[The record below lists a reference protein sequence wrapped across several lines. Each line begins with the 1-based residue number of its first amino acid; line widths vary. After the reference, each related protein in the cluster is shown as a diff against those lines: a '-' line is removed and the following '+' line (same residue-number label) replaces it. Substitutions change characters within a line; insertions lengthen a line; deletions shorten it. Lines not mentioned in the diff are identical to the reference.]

1 MIKLVVFV
9 PLSHADTVR
18 EALARAGAGRLGN
31 YRGCSFSSR
40 GIGRFTPVDGASP
53 AIGEIGVAE
62 AVDEERI
69 EVVIEAALVRRA
81 IAAMRAAHPYEEP
94 AYDLYRLLDEDDLD

>member
-9 PLSHADTVR
+9 PISHADGVR
-18 EALARAGAGRLGN
+18 EALAIAGAGRIGN
-31 YRGCSFSSR
+31 YRACSFSSR
-40 GIGRFTPVDGASP
+40 GVGRFTPVDGASP

-62 AVDEERI
+62 AVEEERI
-69 EVVIEAALVRRA
+69 EVVVEATLARQV

-94 AYDLYRLLDEDDLD
+94 AYDLYRLLDEDDLG